1 MPKLEITQ
9 ELFVNMEV
17 FELLKTILIFVGA
30 LMILVFIHE
39 LGHFLA
45 AKLFGMRV
53 ERFSVGFPPRIWGFQ
68 KGDTDYCIGATPLGG
83 YVKISGMVDES
94 MDTEHLAQEPQPWE
108 YRSKPVW
115 QRMVVITAG
124 VIFNMILAFFIYT
137 GMNWS
142 QGKLSLPID
151 RVEGLYV
158 PEGSLL
164 EQVGFQT
171 DDRIYGVNG
180 NRVDAFED
188 LVSISQ
194 ITSSNLNYQIVRNG
208 SSMDISVPSSIL
220 DSLQEQSFL
229 HGMHVYPPIISSV
242 ALGSPAEN
250 VGLKAGDR
258 FVSANATS
266 INYWLQLTEYI
277 RSSTGDI
284 TFVIDRNGDQFEV
297 LITPND
303 DRTIGIAMP
312 SLAQSGAEF
321 IELGFIASI
330 EEGWNQVAEQTM
342 GIIGGFSR
350 MFSGDI
356 SVRQNLG
363 GPIAI
368 ASLTKQATDQAGWI
382 GFWEITALLSITLAI
397 MNILPIPALD
407 GGHLVFLI
415 YEAIVGREPTEKVKI
430 AAQNLGFVLILS
442 LMVFVIFNDVLRL
455 F

>member
-1 MPKLEITQ
+1 
-9 ELFVNMEV
+9 
-17 FELLKTILIFVGA
+17 
-30 LMILVFIHE
+30 MILVFIHE

-124 VIFNMILAFFIYT
+124 VIFNMILAFFIYS

-151 RVEGLYV
+151 RVQGLYV

-164 EQVGFQT
+164 EQVGFET

-180 NRVDAFED
+180 NSVDAFED
-188 LVSISQ
+188 LVSISE

-208 SSMDISVPSSIL
+208 TSMDR
-220 DSLQEQSFL
+220 LQDQSFL
-229 HGMHVYPPIISSV
+229 HGLNVYPPIISSV

-250 VGLKAGDR
+250 AGLKAGDR
-258 FVSANATS
+258 FVSANKQD
-266 INYWLQLTEYI
+266 INYWLQLIEFI
-277 RSSTGDI
+277 RSSSGDI
-284 TFVIDRNGDQFEV
+284 EFVMERDGEEFEV
-297 LITPND
+297 RITPND

-312 SLAQSGAEF
+312 TLAQSGARS
-321 IELGFIASI
+321 IELGFIASL
-330 EEGWNQVAEQTM
+330 EEGWNQVADQTK

-415 YEAIVGREPTEKVKI
+415 YEGIVGREPTEKVKI
-430 AAQNLGFVLILS
+430 AAQNLGFVLLLS
-442 LMVFVIFNDVLRL
+442 LMAFVIFNDVLRL